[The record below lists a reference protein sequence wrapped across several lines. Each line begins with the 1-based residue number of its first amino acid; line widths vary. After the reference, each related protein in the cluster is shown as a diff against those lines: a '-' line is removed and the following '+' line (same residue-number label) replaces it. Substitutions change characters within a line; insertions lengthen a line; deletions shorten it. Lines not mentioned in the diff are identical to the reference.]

1 MHVIPCAADPKD
13 KRIAHLEGKLQHL
26 RSWMQGLQ
34 NQMQS
39 QAEQRE
45 TVFNA
50 RRLFIGGVPQG
61 TSDVSEA
68 CATARDQQQIFRQ
81 HRQLPSCISLQGTRL
96 AGYLVS
102 SSAECI
108 AL

>member
-1 MHVIPCAADPKD
+1 MHFIPCSADPKD

-61 TSDVSEA
+61 TSDVSGA
-68 CATARDQQQIFRQ
+68 CVTAHVINQQPPDSIN
-81 HRQLPSCISLQGTRL
+81 SCLHAVLGVGRVCN
-96 AGYLVS
+96 LVN
-102 SSAECI
+102 SSA
-108 AL
+108 